1 MQNHGL
7 RRAID
12 ACYEAFS
19 VYPVPSALEAS
30 PLRDPVQILQSLT
43 SAPLRELSDENIG
56 PYAFSAMTTV
66 GGVEDYKHF
75 LPRILELALLST
87 GQPGLEAEIIA
98 LRLNY
103 GEWRYWPIQ
112 EQRAI
117 TAVFEESFD
126 AVKQRH
132 IDEVEAGG
140 WLCGMAILGL
150 PVSNM
155 LDDWVASPHPNS
167 GLQIA
172 SFVSHATAFIHATGK
187 EDRAYWSYVDQ
198 MTIQLLRRWIG
209 STPVAERLMVA
220 FDTVAIA
227 DQWIVDQA
235 FRELALVPSQT
246 AH

>member
-1 MQNHGL
+1 MQNHDL

-19 VYPVPSALEAS
+19 VYPIPSALEAS
-30 PLRDPVQILQSLT
+30 PLRDPAQILQSLT

-56 PYAFSAMTTV
+56 PYAFYAMTTV

-103 GEWRYWPIQ
+103 GEWRQWPVH
-112 EQRAI
+112 EQRSV

-126 AVKQRH
+126 TVKQRH
-132 IDEVEAGG
+132 IDEVEADG

-150 PVSNM
+150 PVSDM
-155 LDDWVASPHPNS
+155 LDKWVASSHPNS

-172 SFVSHATAFIHATGK
+172 QFIDRTAEFIREAGARRK
-187 EDRAYWSYVDQ
+187 AYWSHVDE

-209 STPVAERLMVA
+209 SASVAEKLMAVI
-220 FDTVAIA
+220 DEVAIA
-227 DQWIVDQA
+227 DRWIVEQA
-235 FRELALVPSQT
+235 FDALVIQSQQT